1 MTIAVFLSR
10 TQLFS
15 FVHAL
20 RGRGIQTNIIST
32 PQEAGVGCGLSAE
45 FSDRFYALAQI
56 VAKANT
62 GFVGFYKYYGD
73 RNKKLVK
80 LL

>member
-1 MTIAVFLSR
+1 MTIAVFRSR

-15 FVHAL
+15 FVQSL
-20 RGRGIQTNIIST
+20 RARGIQPNIVST

-45 FSDRFYALAQI
+45 FPDRAFSLAQI
-56 VAKANT
+56 LARAND

-73 RNKKLVK
+73 KRKRLVK